1 MANIASAK
9 KRVRQNK
16 RQKDVNV
23 RRLGTLRTFVRKVEA
38 AIEAGNKAEA
48 EAALRAAQPHMM
60 RGASK
65 GVMPRNTVSR
75 KLSRLSKQIKN
86 MAA

>member
-9 KRVRQNK
+9 KRARQTN
-16 RQKDVNV
+16 RRKDVNV
-23 RRLGTLRTFVRKVEA
+23 RRLGTLRTFIRKVEA

>member
-1 MANIASAK
+1 MANLASAK
-9 KRVRQNK
+9 KRARQNK

-23 RRLGTLRTFVRKVEA
+23 RRLGTLRTFVRKVET
-38 AIEAGNKAEA
+38 AIEAGNKADA

>member
-9 KRVRQNK
+9 KRARQTN
-16 RQKDVNV
+16 RRKDVNV
-23 RRLGTLRTFVRKVEA
+23 CRLGTLRTFIRKVEA

-65 GVMPRNTVSR
+65 GVMPRNTLSR

>member
-9 KRVRQNK
+9 KRARQTK
-16 RQKDVNV
+16 RRKDVNV

-38 AIEAGNKAEA
+38 AIETGDKTEA

-60 RGASK
+60 RGARK

>member
-9 KRVRQNK
+9 KRARQTN
-16 RQKDVNV
+16 RRKDVNV
-23 RRLGTLRTFVRKVEA
+23 RRLGTLRTFIRKVEA

-48 EAALRAAQPHMM
+48 EATLRAAQPHMM

>member
-1 MANIASAK
+1 MANLASAK
-9 KRVRQNK
+9 KRARQNP
-16 RQKDVNV
+16 RRKDVNV
-23 RRLGTLRTFVRKVEA
+23 RRLGTLRTFIRKVEA

-60 RGASK
+60 RGAGK